1 MFDVKLKNLSR
12 YSLVTISIIIILP
25 WIGILFNF
33 SPFFRNHIFNII
45 GLPLFLSLASA
56 IGFSIAYHEGRT
68 RPVKQR
74 CRMAGTDITEKN
86 RAAQKIRYQS
96 YLLENIQ
103 ESMVV
108 IDSNGFVKCVNE
120 RAKQLF
126 AISVQDEL
134 IPHLQRIMYPY
145 DQDRLELIKAQI
157 RAGQSW
163 QGEITLNL
171 NGTIKH
177 FIHHIDPLL
186 ENSALN
192 GIVIISTD
200 ITALAE
206 ARERAE
212 TANMSKSQ
220 FLANM
225 SHEIRTPMIGILGSV
240 ELLAETLSPEQTEYL
255 STIRECGEQLLEI
268 INQILDVSKIELGV
282 LELNPETVDLANL
295 LSGTSSI
302 IEPALKAKG
311 LTLKLIMEKASGL
324 IQVDPLKLRQVLLN
338 LLYNAVKF
346 TDSGIITL
354 EAELMS
360 RPEGDTCLTVS
371 VTDTGIGISGD
382 KIDTIFAPFTQADSS
397 SSRKYGGTGLGLYIC
412 KKMVEL
418 MQGSIWVT
426 NLDGQGTRFSFS
438 VPVTTEAVIEN
449 HKETTPNSFDLFKD
463 DLLLDF
469 TPVSILVVEDNE
481 LNRRIVTKMLLNYG
495 FEVTNAGNGLECL
508 NILQHT
514 SFDVILMD
522 MQMPVMDGYE
532 ATRIIRQNNTWKD
545 LPIIAMTANAMNGD
559 REKCLAYGCSSY
571 IAKPFK
577 AEELAL
583 EIKKYLNIDT
593 LRKKKPRMSNQ
604 IINDLLPEFMDL
616 MQDMLNSLND
626 AVDIMDMDEIKS
638 ISHDIKGTAGMYGF
652 MDISETAGI
661 IEGLAR
667 ENKYQSIPLL
677 SQRLFS
683 LYRQSNVEVS

>member
-324 IQVDPLKLRQVLLN
+324 IQIDPLKLRQVLLN

-354 EAELMS
+354 EAE
-360 RPEGDTCLTVS
+360 
-371 VTDTGIGISGD
+371 
-382 KIDTIFAPFTQADSS
+382 
-397 SSRKYGGTGLGLYIC
+397 
-412 KKMVEL
+412 
-418 MQGSIWVT
+418 
-426 NLDGQGTRFSFS
+426 
-438 VPVTTEAVIEN
+438 
-449 HKETTPNSFDLFKD
+449 
-463 DLLLDF
+463 
-469 TPVSILVVEDNE
+469 
-481 LNRRIVTKMLLNYG
+481 
-495 FEVTNAGNGLECL
+495 
-508 NILQHT
+508 
-514 SFDVILMD
+514 
-522 MQMPVMDGYE
+522 
-532 ATRIIRQNNTWKD
+532 
-545 LPIIAMTANAMNGD
+545 
-559 REKCLAYGCSSY
+559 
-571 IAKPFK
+571 
-577 AEELAL
+577 
-583 EIKKYLNIDT
+583 
-593 LRKKKPRMSNQ
+593 
-604 IINDLLPEFMDL
+604 
-616 MQDMLNSLND
+616 
-626 AVDIMDMDEIKS
+626 
-638 ISHDIKGTAGMYGF
+638 
-652 MDISETAGI
+652 
-661 IEGLAR
+661 
-667 ENKYQSIPLL
+667 
-677 SQRLFS
+677 
-683 LYRQSNVEVS
+683 